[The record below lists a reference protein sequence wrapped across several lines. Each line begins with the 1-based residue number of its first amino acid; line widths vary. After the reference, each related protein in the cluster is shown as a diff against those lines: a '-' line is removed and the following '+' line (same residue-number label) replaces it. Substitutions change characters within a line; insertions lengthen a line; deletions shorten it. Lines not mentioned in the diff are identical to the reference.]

1 MSAVFDLHCDT
12 LTAFMTPGRCLDTL
26 NDPQSAFALCRLPRG
41 RSWAQCCAIFV
52 PDGLPEGDVFPF
64 FHTQVESFR
73 RQGARFADRARIC
86 RTAGEAEESWREGR
100 TALFLTVENGAV
112 LGRDLRRVEELARA
126 GVVMVT
132 LTWNGENAIGSGSQT
147 DHGLS
152 AFGREAAGELIR
164 QGIVLDVS
172 HLNDRGFWDLME
184 ETDVPVAASHSNAR
198 ALCHH
203 RRNLT
208 DSQAREIARRGGLVG
223 LNYYSPF
230 LRSDGRPAEF
240 EDVYRHAAHFLELG
254 LEHCL
259 ALGSDFDGADLPP
272 CLDGCEKVPELGRYL
287 EEKLGRDT
295 AEKILW
301 KNAWD
306 FFERQTQNR

>member
-26 NDPQSAFALCRLPRG
+26 NDPQSAFALCRLPQG
-41 RSWAQCCAIFV
+41 QSWAQCCAIFV

-64 FHTQVESFR
+64 FHTHVESFR

-86 RTAGEAEESWREGR
+86 RTAGEAEAAWERDKA
-100 TALFLTVENGAV
+100 ALFLTVENGAV
-112 LGRDLRRVEELARA
+112 LGRDLGRAEELARA

-147 DHGLS
+147 DHGLT
-152 AFGREAAGELIR
+152 AFGREAVRELIR
-164 QGIVLDVS
+164 WGIVLDVS

-184 ETDVPVAASHSNAR
+184 ETDGPVAASHSNAR
-198 ALCHH
+198 AMCPH

-208 DSQAREIARRGGLVG
+208 DRQAREIARRGGLVG

-230 LRSDGRPAEF
+230 LRSDGRAAEF

-306 FFERQTQNR
+306 FFDRQTQNR

>member
-1 MSAVFDLHCDT
+1 MPAIFDLHCDT
-12 LTAFMTPGRCLDTL
+12 LTAFMTPGRCPDTL
-26 NDPQSAFALCRLPRG
+26 NDPQSAFALCRIPPHVH
-41 RSWAQCCAIFV
+41 WAQCCAVFV
-52 PDGLPEGDVFPF
+52 PDDLPEEQAFPF
-64 FHTQVESFR
+64 FQRNVECFR
-73 RQGARFADRARIC
+73 RQGALFSQRAQLC
-86 RTAGEAEESWREGR
+86 RTAGEAEAAWKQDRA
-100 TALFLTVENGAV
+100 ALFLTVENGAV
-112 LGRDLRRVEELARA
+112 LGRDLTRVEELVRA
-126 GVVMVT
+126 GVVMLT

-152 AFGREAAGELIR
+152 GFGREAVKELVR

-184 ETDVPVAASHSNAR
+184 ETDAPAAASHSNAR
-198 ALCHH
+198 ALCPH

-208 DSQAREIARRGGLVG
+208 DGQARELARRGGLVG

-230 LRSDGRPAEF
+230 LRSDGRPADF

-254 LEHCL
+254 LEDAL

-287 EEKLGRDT
+287 EKKLGRDT

-301 KNAWD
+301 ENAWN
-306 FFERQTQNR
+306 FFTRQIQNG